1 MRSPACLSVFV
12 LIGAL
17 ALAPPIR
24 AAQVDR
30 QLEGIKKEIEKEKR
44 GISQVHKKE
53 GSILQSLGKIDK
65 DLERKTRELKK
76 VDVKLERVLADLKE
90 SEQQAQEL
98 SRSVEERRELLKKR
112 ALALYRWQRG
122 GSPFVILGGGFS
134 LGELM
139 RRKRYLE
146 ATLAYDQEL
155 IHSLSEESARQEKVQ
170 QALAR
175 KRQEVDIQRKA
186 LVGLKESAR
195 KEAEKKREILASLR
209 REKDLRIRALKELE
223 EAAHRLQKMM
233 DEINRKAVASS
244 KEVPS
249 GVSFEAMRGKLEF
262 PIRGEVMGEFGKTR
276 HPEFSAEVFRKGIDI
291 EAPLG
296 EEIKAVEK
304 GKVVFADRFSGYG
317 NMLIVD
323 HGQRYY
329 SVYAHVSELF
339 KKPGDLVQR
348 GEPIALVGDSDS
360 LAGSRLYFEIRKDG
374 KPVDPLPWFKRR

>member
-1 MRSPACLSVFV
+1 MREFVCLVVFV
-12 LIGAL
+12 LTGTLGL
-17 ALAPPIR
+17 ALLTQ
-24 AAQVDR
+24 AAQVDS
-30 QLEGIKKEIEKEKR
+30 QLEGIKKKIEKEKK
-44 GISQVHKKE
+44 GIGQVHKKE

-65 DLERKTRELKK
+65 DLERKTKELKT
-76 VDVKLERVLADLKE
+76 VDARLERVLADLKE

-98 SRSVEERRELLKKR
+98 NRSVEERRKLLKKR

-139 RRKRYLE
+139 RRRRYLE

-155 IHSLSEESARQEKVQ
+155 IKGLSQELARQARMQ
-170 QALAR
+170 QGLAR

-186 LVGLKESAR
+186 LVELKKSAR

-209 REKDLRIRALKELE
+209 REKELRTRALKELE

-249 GVSFEAMRGKLEF
+249 GVDFEAMRGKLEF

-317 NMLIVD
+317 KMLIVD

-329 SVYAHVSELF
+329 TVYAHLSDLL
-339 KKPGDLVQR
+339 KKPGDMVQR

-360 LAGSRLYFEIRKDG
+360 LAGARLYFEIRKDG